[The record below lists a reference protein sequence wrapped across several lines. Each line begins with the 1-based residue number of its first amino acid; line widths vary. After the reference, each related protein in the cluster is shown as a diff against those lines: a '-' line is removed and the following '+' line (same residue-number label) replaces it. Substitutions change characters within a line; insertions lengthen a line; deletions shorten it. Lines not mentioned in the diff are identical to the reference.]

1 MTRLVCRSIIWS
13 PILIVGLL
21 CAEPGWTQS
30 ATQQREAAVLK
41 ARAGQMADA
50 QAALRA
56 MLAAGVTDNG
66 LVAMDLTT
74 LLQQD
79 DKSAEAVDVFE
90 KAALVDPPQYGLLA
104 ATRAYRGLGRYDVA
118 ARLARQGA
126 HRFPA
131 DTVWPLLLSLVLSDA
146 GRTVEA
152 LEVLR
157 TPAVARPPPVER
169 LLAEGYAHRRAGHP
183 AAALKAYEEAVRL
196 ARGNLGV
203 RNEAAG
209 VLLDMGAPF
218 GAATIAGTT
227 RPIEAQQAGALVRWG
242 AQVRSPDPAHRF
254 DGTDAA
260 LAKLDALLASLPP
273 GEKDLRRR
281 LRLDRLVALR
291 DRMRMK
297 EALEE
302 GEALSADGPL
312 PAYAEQAYGDA
323 LLYLRRPEEARDA
336 YKRVLAQ
343 TPKDVQARYAVFFAY
358 VELEDFA
365 AAYATIDSL
374 VSDEPIWRVYLGD
387 PTRHA
392 NSERFYAETM
402 AAQARHYGNQLSEA
416 WDRLVRLSD
425 AAPANA
431 NTRLALYQVA
441 NARGWPRRAEE
452 EAQIAASLAPGD
464 LGSRIAL
471 VETAISAHRFTDAQR
486 MVNELLALYPEDR
499 GVQRVARELD
509 AQRRWLLEVKV
520 QPTNSEG
527 GGTNASGR
535 AIVSEARLYSP
546 PIADNWRIFALGD
559 YSNANP
565 VEGFVQRGRGGG
577 GLEWR
582 MPFLT
587 ATVYPTASWGTLAK
601 AGGGATFDWW
611 VTDHIEL
618 AASAE
623 LFSANTPLRGLFYG
637 ITADEYSGK
646 AAYRWHESRDVAAS
660 FSYLPFTDG
669 NQRLAG
675 GLTYK
680 ERLIDLPRFDV
691 TGRVEAY
698 ASSNTLGGLTPYY
711 NPSRDLSVTG
721 GLLAEHVLWR
731 RYDNSLVQAVSV
743 DAGLYAEQGYANN
756 WIGTL
761 TYEHR
766 WRFDPLSEFRY
777 GVMIMRRVYDGSVEH
792 TLGFSIGLR
801 QRI

>member
-1 MTRLVCRSIIWS
+1 MGRVLRGKW
-13 PILIVGLL
+13 LL
-21 CAEPGWTQS
+21 LLTVLALAGGPAETS
-30 ATQQREAAVLK
+30 AQTASQQREAAVLR
-41 ARAGQMADA
+41 ARAGRMAEA

-56 MLAAGVTDNG
+56 MLASRVDDG
-66 LVAMDLTT
+66 LVAMDLAT

-79 DKSAEAVDVFE
+79 RKPAEAVAVFE
-90 KAALVDPPQYGLLA
+90 QAAKPDPPDYALLA
-104 ATRAYRGLGRYDVA
+104 VTRAYRDLGRYDEA
-118 ARLARQGA
+118 ARLARHGA
-126 HRFPA
+126 RRFPG
-131 DTVWPLLLSLVLSDA
+131 DTVWPLLLSLALSDGGHTA
-146 GRTVEA
+146 EA

-157 TPAVARPPPVER
+157 TPAATRAPPIER
-169 LLAEGYAHRRAGHP
+169 LLAEGYAYRRTGQS
-183 AAALKAYEEAVRL
+183 AAALNAYGEAVRL
-196 ARGNLGV
+196 SRGNHGV

-209 VLLDMGAPF
+209 VLLDIGAPF
-218 GAATIAGTT
+218 GAAAIAGATQ
-227 RPIEAQQAGALVRWG
+227 PIQAHQASAMVRWG
-242 AQVRSPDPAHRF
+242 TQLHPLDPARRF
-254 DGTDAA
+254 DATDAA
-260 LAKLDALLASLPP
+260 LAKLDVLLASLPAD
-273 GEKDLRRR
+273 EKELRRR

-291 DRMRMK
+291 DRVRMK
-297 EALEE
+297 EAIEE
-302 GEALSADGPL
+302 GEVLNAEGPL
-312 PAYAEQAYGDA
+312 PAYAEEAYGDA

-343 TPKDVQARYAVFFAY
+343 TPKDMQARYAIFFAY

-374 VSDEPIWRVYLGD
+374 VSDEPIWRVYQSD

-416 WDRLVRLSD
+416 WDRLIRLSD

-441 NARGWPRRAEE
+441 NARGWPRRAAE
-452 EAQIAASLAPGD
+452 EAQIAASLAPSD
-464 LGSRIAL
+464 LGSHIAL
-471 VETAISAHRFTDAQR
+471 VETAISAHRFGDAQR
-486 MVNELLALYPEDR
+486 MVDGLLALYPENR
-499 GVQRVARELD
+499 GVQRIARELD
-509 AQRRWLLEVKV
+509 AERRWLLEVKV

-587 ATVYPTASWGTLAK
+587 ATVYPTGSWGTLAK
-601 AGGGATFDWW
+601 AGGGATLDWW
-611 VTDHIEL
+611 VNDHAEL

-623 LFSANTPLRGLFYG
+623 LFSVNTPLRGLFYG
-637 ITADEYSGK
+637 ITADEYSAK
-646 AAYRWHESRDVAAS
+646 ASYRWHESRDIAAS

-669 NQRLAG
+669 NRRMTG

-680 ERLIDLPRFDV
+680 ERLIDVPRFDV
-691 TGRVEAY
+691 TGRLEAY
-698 ASSNTLGGLTPYY
+698 ASTNSLGGLTPYY
-711 NPSRDLSVTG
+711 NPSRDLSMTG

-731 RYDNSLVQAVSV
+731 RYDNSLVQALSV
-743 DAGLYAEQGYANN
+743 DWGLYAEQGYANN

-777 GVMIMRRVYDGSVEH
+777 GVMLMRRVYDGSVEN
-792 TLGFSIGLR
+792 TLGFTIGLR